1 MELWGDRGVYLSY
14 ARVYPNAERDN
25 HKGWRKTVLAS
36 TEPDPGQLG
45 HYEIREKIAEG
56 GFGIVYL
63 AYDTRLH
70 REVALKVLHPY
81 HASEPA
87 RVARFVREAQSA
99 AKLNHPG
106 IVQIYDVIEVEG
118 HMALVIEFVR
128 GSSLDHYLKEHPG
141 LSLEERIEIAAQ
153 VADTLDAAH
162 KNGIIHRD
170 VKPANVMIDL
180 SGRVKLTDFSLARLV
195 DYSLT
200 PLTGENNVLGTPAY
214 MSPEQCQGYEAG
226 PQSDLYSLG
235 VMLYEMVTGH
245 LPFEAENYLALLRHH
260 TDTPPTPVRLIKP
273 NLPVALEQVIMR
285 CLSKTIAKRPASGEE
300 LAQILRDLVRNRFYE
315 DHYDPAASKT
325 VALNVSLVEEM
336 NSPPQISPAAPPT
349 PTPMP
354 MPPPAPT
361 PIPAMP
367 TPPEM
372 AVPAPM
378 PMPATPT
385 PPEIA
390 VPAPMPMTATP
401 TPPEMAAPAPYPPT
415 AAPRSTGKGWKYA
428 ALAACFALVL
438 VLALVFWRL
447 LGPDGLPAVDSL
459 LGNSPEKPFAS
470 DPVMSL
476 REYVTAH
483 DSNYEYSL
491 HSRIPGTGYT
501 AHVLEMT
508 SQTWHSDKAMPPV
521 WRHWLTI
528 ITPDRIVSD
537 KAMLVSTEG
546 LSTAQRPL
554 SQVPAILLA
563 MSLTTKSVVAILE
576 GFPLDPA
583 GFHNDPEHGE
593 DIAADDFAILSF
605 TRFLDTSDPTW
616 TIAFPQVKSAVRAMD
631 TIQHYISEELRI
643 KTPIDKFVLTGEAN
657 GWGTWL
663 TGVVDNRVAGIAPI
677 QFDPLNLVEQIR
689 HQIGQRTGLTGFL
702 SRMSDLDVM
711 PALDTAAGRQLLAL
725 IDPYEYR
732 DHLTMPKLILLPSNR
747 NPYTTI
753 DGANLYFKELKGE
766 KHLFCAPNVAYSR
779 TNPFLPQQGRVAIA
793 PTNNPA
799 APLAM
804 QDFRES
810 LQVFYH
816 RIIGEQ
822 PMPQLDWD
830 IQPDGAF
837 KVSADGGPSEA
848 RLWVATSDERD
859 FDDEEENGAESQ
871 PPVWSTSRLTA
882 LGREGNYNGKV
893 RQGAL
898 KFTAFFIEVVYPS
911 VLGFNFSLT
920 TPTNILTAQEEPSKI
935 LEQTDPYAPL
945 APGPYSSINY
955 PPKQPAWNAGTS
967 TETTRQ

>member
-1 MELWGDRGVYLSY
+1 MELWADRGVYLSY
-14 ARVYPNAERDN
+14 ARVYPIAERDN

-36 TEPDPGQLG
+36 TEPDPGKLG

-106 IVQIYDVIEVEG
+106 IVQIYDVVEIEG
-118 HMALVIEFVR
+118 RMALVIEFVR
-128 GSSLDHYLKEHPG
+128 GASLDHYLQQHPE
-141 LSLEERIEIAAQ
+141 LTLEERIEIGAQ
-153 VADTLDAAH
+153 IAETLDAAH

-170 VKPANVMIDL
+170 VKPANVMID
-180 SGRVKLTDFSLARLV
+180 SVGRVKLTDFSLARLV

-235 VMLYEMVTGH
+235 VVLYEMVTGH

-285 CLSKTIAKRPASGEE
+285 CLSKTVSKRPASGEE
-300 LAQILRDLVRNRFYE
+300 LAQILRDLIRNRFYE
-315 DHYDPAASKT
+315 EHYDPTTSKT
-325 VALNVSLVEEM
+325 VALDISQIEETART
-336 NSPPQISPAAPPT
+336 PETPAPAPFPTPTPTPTPAPISAVTPTPMPMPAPAPT

-354 MPPPAPT
+354 MPALH
-361 PIPAMP
+361 

-372 AVPAPM
+372 AVPAAPF
-378 PMPATPT
+378 PT
-385 PPEIA
+385 PS
-390 VPAPMPMTATP
+390 
-401 TPPEMAAPAPYPPT
+401 
-415 AAPRSTGKGWKYA
+415 RGWKYA
-428 ALAACFALVL
+428 AIAVGFALIL
-438 VLALVFWRL
+438 VLALVAWRS
-447 LGPDGLPAVDSL
+447 LGPDGIPTVESL
-459 LGNSPEKPFAS
+459 LGTATDKPATS
-470 DPVMSL
+470 DPVELL
-476 REYVTAH
+476 REYVTAS
-483 DSNYEYSL
+483 DDNYEYTL

-501 AHVLEMT
+501 AHILEMT
-508 SQTWHSDKAMPPV
+508 SQTWHPDKAKPPV
-521 WRHWLTI
+521 WRHWLTV

-537 KAMLVSTEG
+537 KAMLVFTEG
-546 LSTAQRPL
+546 FSTAQRPL

-576 GFPLDPA
+576 GFPLDPP

-593 DIAADDFAILSF
+593 ELPYDDFAVLSF
-605 TRFLDTSDPTW
+605 TRYLDTGDPTW
-616 TIAFPQVKSAVRAMD
+616 TIAFPQVKCAVRAMD
-631 TIQHYISEELRI
+631 TVQHYLKEELRI
-643 KTPIDKFVLTGEAN
+643 RTPIEQFVLTGEAN

-663 TGVVDNRVAGIAPI
+663 TGTVDQRVAGIAPI

-689 HQIGQRTGLTGFL
+689 HQIGQRTELTEFL

-711 PALDTAAGRQLLAL
+711 PALDTQPGRELLAL

-732 DHLTMPKLILLPSNR
+732 DHLTMPKLILLPTNR

-766 KHLFCAPNVAYSR
+766 KHLFCAPNMAFNR
-779 TNPFLPQQGRVAIA
+779 TNPFLPQQGRVALA
-793 PTNNPA
+793 PTMNSTRESV
-799 APLAM
+799 M

-816 RIIGEQ
+816 RLIGEQ
-822 PMPQLDWD
+822 PMPQLDWE

-837 KVSADGGPSEA
+837 KVFADGGPTEA
-848 RLWVATSDERD
+848 RLWVATSDDRD
-859 FDDEEENGAESQ
+859 FDEEDENGENSRVPA
-871 PPVWSTSRLTA
+871 WSTSRLTA
-882 LGREGNYNGKV
+882 QGKEGNYTGKV
-893 RQGAL
+893 RLGAL

-920 TPTNILTAQEEPSKI
+920 TPTNILTAQEDPSTI
-935 LEQTDPYAPL
+935 LEQTDPYAPFS
-945 APGPYSSINY
+945 PTPYSSINF
-955 PPKQPAWNAGTS
+955 PPKQPAWNAGS
-967 TETTRQ
+967 TAETTRQ